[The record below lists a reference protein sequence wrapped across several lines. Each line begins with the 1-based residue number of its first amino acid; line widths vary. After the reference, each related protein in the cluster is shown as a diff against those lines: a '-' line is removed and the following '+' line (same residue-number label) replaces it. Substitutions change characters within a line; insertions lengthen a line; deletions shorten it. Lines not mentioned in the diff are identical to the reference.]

1 MEASDIY
8 ARLEKVFR
16 DVFDDETIA
25 IRPELTADQ
34 VEDWDSLNNIRLI
47 LSIEKSFGIKFS
59 AAQTANLK
67 NVGELAELVR
77 TKTSAK

>member
-16 DVFDDETIA
+16 VVFDDETIA

>member
-67 NVGELAELVR
+67 NVGELVELVR

>member
-1 MEASDIY
+1 MEPSDIY
-8 ARLEKVFR
+8 PRLEKVFR
-16 DVFDDETIA
+16 DVFDDEA
-25 IRPELTADQ
+25 ICITPGLTADQ

-47 LSIEKSFGIKFS
+47 LCVEKSFGIKFS

-67 NVGELAELVR
+67 NVGELAELIR

>member
-1 MEASDIY
+1 
-8 ARLEKVFR
+8 VFR